1 MMNSVWA
8 NSLPIWRSSTIEVME
23 HISLSMTL
31 RAIHFGKC
39 GEVLVKLSY
48 SMYRVTCSVPR
59 LLMHSSWIHYSLM
72 E

>member
-8 NSLPIWRSSTIEVME
+8 NSLPIWRSSTIEVTE
-23 HISLSMTL
+23 RISLSMIS

-39 GEVLVKLSY
+39 GEVPVKLSPL
-48 SMYRVTCSVPR
+48 MYLLTCSVPR
-59 LLMHSSWIHYSLM
+59 LLMHSSRIHYSSM